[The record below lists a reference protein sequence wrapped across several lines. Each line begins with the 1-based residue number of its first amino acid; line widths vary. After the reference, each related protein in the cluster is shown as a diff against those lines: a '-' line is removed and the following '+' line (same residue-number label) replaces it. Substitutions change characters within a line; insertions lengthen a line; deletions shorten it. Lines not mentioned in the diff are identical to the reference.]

1 MTDFAKKI
9 RTLRMSLSLKLII
22 GCSIT
27 LAIALGISFYI
38 IARQQE
44 RLIMSQVENE
54 ARAIFKQIVITR
66 RWIADHGGIF
76 VEKLPWTK
84 PNPYLENAEIID
96 TKGKQYLK
104 RNPALVTKELSK
116 YSKEIGFYW
125 FHITSLK
132 LTNPENAPDAF
143 EKKALQQFETSSL
156 KEIIHIESIDSSKYL
171 RYISPLY
178 IEEACLQCHA
188 KDGYKIGDIRGAIS
202 ITIPLDKTFSEISEN
217 RKRMFIAALL
227 TLLSLITAI
236 FFMMKRVVL
245 TPMKR
250 LKSSI
255 KALSEGRY
263 LPENR
268 LRTGD
273 EFEDLCRSFAEMA
286 GMLTEYHNCL
296 HEKIK
301 EATKGLEDTNKKL
314 VEANRLL
321 NEINIQKSDFI
332 AKTSHELRTPL
343 TSIKGAMDYIS
354 AKLSSFLQHHPE
366 EASLNDLQVFFEVV
380 QKNSDR
386 LIRMVTTMLDIERI
400 EMGESEMHF
409 TDANLSYI
417 IAETIANL
425 QVNADEKD
433 IILYAN
439 LPDSLFVYVDED
451 RIRQVLIN
459 ILSNA
464 IKFSPQHSEIIIN
477 AYQDINFIITTI
489 QDMGPGIPKSE
500 QEKVFEKFYRNGNKE
515 GTGLGLAICK
525 SIVEAHN
532 GIIGVNSDGKNGSC
546 FYFKLPYKDYYET
559 YSQTNLH
566 KAEQNKLLE
575 ISKKIMTPCA
585 YKKNENL
592 TR

>member
-9 RTLRMSLSLKLII
+9 RTLRLSLSLKLII

-27 LAIALGISFYI
+27 LAITLGISFYI

-44 RLIMSQVENE
+44 RLIMNQVENE

-66 RWIADHGGIF
+66 KWIADHGGIF
-76 VEKLPWTK
+76 VEKLPWIK
-84 PNPYLENAEIID
+84 PTSYLAEPEIVDI
-96 TKGKQYLK
+96 KGKRYVK
-104 RNPALVTKELSK
+104 ETPAMVTKELSK
-116 YSKEIGFYW
+116 YSKEMGLYW

-143 EKKALQQFETSSL
+143 EKKALHQFEAGSL
-156 KEIIHIESIDSSKYL
+156 KEIIQIESIDFSRYL

-202 ITIPLDKTFSEISEN
+202 VTIPLDKTFSEISEN
-217 RKRMFIAALL
+217 KKRMFIAALL

-236 FFMMKRVVL
+236 FFMMKKVVL

-263 LPENR
+263 SPENR
-268 LRTGD
+268 LMTGD
-273 EFEDLCRSFAEMA
+273 EFEDLCRSFSEMA
-286 GMLTEYHNCL
+286 GMLTEYHSCL
-296 HEKIK
+296 REKIK

-314 VEANRLL
+314 VEANLLL
-321 NEINIQKSDFI
+321 NKMNIQKSDFI
-332 AKTSHELRTPL
+332 ARTSHELRTPL

-354 AKLSSFLQHHPE
+354 AKLSSFLEHHPE
-366 EASLNDLQVFFEVV
+366 EASLNDLQVFFEVI
-380 QKNSDR
+380 QKNADR
-386 LIRMVTTMLDIERI
+386 LIRMVNTMLDIERI

-409 TDANLSYI
+409 TNANLSYI

-425 QVNADEKD
+425 QVNADKKN
-433 IILYAN
+433 IILHAN
-439 LPDSLFVYVDED
+439 LPDSLSVYVDED

-464 IKFSPQHSEIIIN
+464 IKFSPKHSEIIIN
-477 AYQDINFIITTI
+477 AYQDTEFIITEI
-489 QDMGPGIPKSE
+489 HDMGPGIPKSE
-500 QEKVFEKFYRNGNKE
+500 HEKVFEKFYRNGNKE

-525 SIVEAHN
+525 SIIEAHG

-546 FYFKLPYKDYYET
+546 FYFKLPYKYYYEP
-559 YSQTNLH
+559 YCQRNLH
-566 KAEQNKLLE
+566 EAEQNKLLE
-575 ISKKIMTPCA
+575 ITKKITTPCE
-585 YKKNENL
+585 YKN
-592 TR
+592 

>member
-66 RWIADHGGIF
+66 RWIADHGGVF

-96 TKGKQYLK
+96 AKGKQYLK
-104 RNPALVTKELSK
+104 RNPAMVTKELSK
-116 YSKEIGFYW
+116 YSQEIGFYW

-156 KEIIHIESIDSSKYL
+156 KEIIHFESIDSSKYL

-202 ITIPLDKTFSEISEN
+202 VTIPLDKTFSEISEN
-217 RKRMFIAALL
+217 KKKMFIAALL

-236 FFMMKRVVL
+236 FFMIKRVVL

-263 LPENR
+263 SPENR

-286 GMLTEYHNCL
+286 GMLTEYHSCL

-321 NEINIQKSDFI
+321 NEINTQKSDFI

-409 TDANLSYI
+409 TNANLSYI

-477 AYQDINFIITTI
+477 AYQDTNFIITTI